1 MKKWI
6 AYWCN
11 EGFEYLD
18 EITQY
23 EHWDQEQLVDI
34 LADRKPQPNPLNEL
48 INNMTMRA
56 RFNPQRHYELYAFSS
71 TSDLKLDDLK
81 TWSEEEPQTF
91 VNWIRGNGVKLY
103 SDHDPKPRKVIA

>member
-23 EHWDQEQLVDI
+23 EHWDQEQLIKI
-34 LADRKPQPNPLNEL
+34 LADRKTQPNPLNQL
-48 INNMTMRA
+48 INNMTMQA
-56 RFNPQRHYELYAFSS
+56 RFNSQRHYELYVFKS
-71 TSDLKLDDLK
+71 TSDLELDDLK
-81 TWSEEEPQTF
+81 AWSEGDPQSL

-103 SDHDPKPRKVIA
+103 SDRELNSSKVIV